1 MASPTKRCSSGQRS
15 VSERAVKGIQKI
27 IYVGFAAVAIL
38 AASMPVFSIAAPAS
52 IAASVIRR

>member
-1 MASPTKRCSSGQRS
+1 MASLSRRCSSGQRS

-38 AASMPVFSIAAPAS
+38 AASMPVFSIAAQAS
-52 IAASVIRR
+52 PAASVIRR